1 EYYELLCRS
10 FLQAYGY
17 ENIPLLYKLEQ
28 LHLFHVKRSCDIPI
42 PTNANT
48 SAGSRGEALLKM
60 GKQVAQNLTDKA
72 QTQKTFFQFMRKK
85 LNLTPDLN
93 QQVKT
98 TPGPDM
104 ADVFGSFYV
113 PLSCRLIEEG
123 LINEQ
128 KLLQFQ
134 HELIQRGYPGAEDLF
149 QQRSS
154 GMSTRSQYHDN
165 QQSILIVFIGGCTQ
179 SEINAL
185 RMLAMSKSNTKL
197 QFYFAPTNL
206 WTHTRLLQEIETSQ

>member
-1 EYYELLCRS
+1 MAITS
-10 FLQAYGY
+10 
-17 ENIPLLYKLEQ
+17 
-28 LHLFHVKRSCDIPI
+28 LHFYLD
-42 PTNANT
+42 
-48 SAGSRGEALLKM
+48 
-60 GKQVAQNLTDKA
+60 QV
-72 QTQKTFFQFMRKK
+72 
-85 LNLTPDLN
+85 
-93 QQVKT
+93 
-98 TPGPDM
+98 